1 MLVTKVKYA
10 KLIIENPYPSFIQG
24 TLKQSTA
31 EVQCHSPIE
40 FLHVIFFLKVLKLE
54 NDHNIA
60 NIFHWKTCN

>member
-10 KLIIENPYPSFIQG
+10 KLITENPYPSFIQG

-40 FLHVIFFLKVLKLE
+40 FLHVIFFLKVLQVRE
-54 NDHNIA
+54 RS
-60 NIFHWKTCN
+60 